1 MLALAR
7 YSLKGPYQAAAIVG
21 ILAIAAV
28 FLPLLAGHSFFIVI
42 VATVLTVMASALVGL
57 IILTQGTVSGLKS
70 IVVSI
75 FGMTLV
81 TTLVLKTPTLGISI
95 GLMQW
100 LPIVI
105 LAQTLKSTRS
115 LTLMILAGMV
125 LALVAIAI
133 QFLFWPDLESRL
145 FLEVY
150 QPLARLYENP
160 ELTSESVEKIIR
172 FLVHL
177 GVLLLVS
184 IQYLLFT
191 GILFLSRS
199 MQARLANSDGYR
211 QEFHALALGKPVAF
225 AGLAILIL
233 AIWIDQDWITSMAIA
248 VMAAFFYQGIAIVHS
263 KLATSNYR
271 ALVLGLYYAMLILFP
286 MIVPVSAITGM
297 IDNWIIFRKNRNIE
311 TT

>member
-115 LTLMILAGMV
+115 LTLMILAGLG

-145 FLEVY
+145 FLEIY

>member
-57 IILTQGTVSGLKS
+57 IILTQGAVSGLKS

-145 FLEVY
+145 FLEIY
-150 QPLARLYENP
+150 QPLARLNENP

-199 MQARLANSDGYR
+199 MQARLANSDGYK

-271 ALVLGLYYAMLILFP
+271 ALVLGLYYAMMIIFP
-286 MIVPVSAITGM
+286 MFVPVSAITGM
-297 IDNWIIFRKNRNIE
+297 IDNWFIFRKNRNIE
-311 TT
+311 ST